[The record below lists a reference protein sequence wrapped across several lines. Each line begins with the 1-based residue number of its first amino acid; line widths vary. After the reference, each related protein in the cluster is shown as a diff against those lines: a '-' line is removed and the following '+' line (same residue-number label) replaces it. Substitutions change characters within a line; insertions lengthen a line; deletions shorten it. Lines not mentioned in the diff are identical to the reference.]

1 MFPTTD
7 WGRLAEATRS
17 GDSAGRD
24 ALAALCDDYRPPVVA
39 YLRGRG
45 WREPEAEDF
54 AQEFFLRLVES
65 RAWRRAD
72 RTRGRFR
79 TFLLGVVT
87 HVVLHQRQQDG
98 AAKRGAALLVSLDAM
113 GEDGFEPP
121 WPPGDAETFDREW
134 AWRVVEQAVLTLEG
148 RFDAEGRSAQFAVLR
163 MFLPG
168 AATVGTY
175 EAAAVRLNVSVPGF
189 KSTVHRL
196 RQDFRSLLRASVAR
210 TVSAPHEVDEELSHL
225 RRVLAKES

>member
-17 GDSAGRD
+17 GDSAGRE
-24 ALAALCDDYRPPVVA
+24 ALATLCHEYRPPVVA

-54 AQEFFLRLVES
+54 AQEYFLRLVES
-65 RAWRRAD
+65 RVWRRAD

-87 HVVLHQRQQDG
+87 HVVLRQLEHDG
-98 AAKRGAALLVSLDAM
+98 AAKRGPALLASLDVM
-113 GEDGFEPP
+113 SEDGFEPP
-121 WPPGDAETFDREW
+121 TPPGDAETFDREW
-134 AWRVVEQAVLTLEG
+134 ALRVVEQAVGTLEG
-148 RFDAEGRSAQFAVLR
+148 RFNEEGRSDQFAVLR
-163 MFLPG
+163 QFLPG
-168 AATVGTY
+168 ATEMATY
-175 EAAAVRLNVSVPGF
+175 EEAALRLKVSVPSF
-189 KSTVHRL
+189 KSAVHRL

-210 TVSAPHEVDEELSHL
+210 TVSAPHEVDEELFHL
-225 RRVLAKES
+225 RRVLAKEI